1 MKKIFDSLTNRSV
14 LLVQKYLPDSFIF
27 AILLTFLVFICVL
40 PITRSSPMDL
50 VNAWYG
56 GFWSIL
62 MFTVQISM
70 TFIGGT
76 ILATTS
82 VFQRLLQN
90 LASLIKTPGQAI
102 VFITVVA
109 LIASFIN
116 WAFGLVI
123 GAFFAREIVK
133 KVKGVHYPLLVASAY
148 TGFLIWHAGFSGSI
162 PLKIA
167 STADLAKITNG
178 ALTEAI
184 PTSQTIFASY
194 NLIIVA
200 VLFIT
205 LPFILKA
212 MHPPKDAVVE
222 VDPALI
228 VEEKPEETLDKSQ
241 MTPAQRLENA
251 MWINLVI
258 GLAGFAYII
267 SYFYHK
273 GFALNLNI
281 INFVFL
287 FSAIVLHKTPARVIK
302 AVNDAAGSLGP
313 ILLQFPFYAGIMGLM
328 KFTGADGVSMADFIS
343 NIFVTISNEVTLPLF
358 SFLSAGIINIF
369 VPSGGGQWV
378 VQAPVIMPAAVEL
391 GVEPAR
397 AAMSIAW
404 GDAWTN
410 MIQPF
415 WALPLLAIAKLGA
428 RDIMGYCMMILVYSG
443 IVISFGLMFL

>member
-1 MKKIFDSLTNRSV
+1 MKNIFNSITNRSV
-14 LLVQKYLPDSFIF
+14 LLMQRYLPDSFIF
-27 AILLTFLVFICVL
+27 AILLTFLVFVCVL
-40 PITRSSPMDL
+40 PVTKSSPMELID
-50 VNAWYG
+50 AWYG

-62 MFTVQISM
+62 MFTIQISM
-70 TFIGGT
+70 TFVGGA
-76 ILATTS
+76 ILATTP
-82 VFQRLLQN
+82 FFRNFLQRL
-90 LASLIKTPGQAI
+90 AGLIKTPGQAI
-102 VFITVVA
+102 MIVNIVA
-109 LIASFIN
+109 LSASFIN

-133 KVKGVHYPLLVASAY
+133 KVKGIHYPLLIAAAY
-148 TGFLIWHAGFSGSI
+148 VGMLIWHAGFSGSI

-184 PTSQTIFASY
+184 PTSETLFSSF

-200 VLFIT
+200 VLFFT

-212 MHPPKDAVVE
+212 MHPKPEDVVE
-222 VDPALI
+222 VN
-228 VEEKPEETLDKSQ
+228 PEIIAEPVDETPDKSQ
-241 MTPAQRLENA
+241 MTPAEKLENA
-251 MWINLVI
+251 VWINMILCV
-258 GLAGFAYII
+258 GGFAYII
-267 SYFYHK
+267 SYFYQN

-287 FSAIVLHKTPARVIK
+287 FSAILLHKTPVRVIK
-302 AVNDAAGSLGP
+302 AVNEAVKSLGP

-328 KFTGADGVSMADFIS
+328 RYTGADGASLADLIS
-343 NIFVTISNEVTLPLF
+343 SGFVAISNEVTFPLF
-358 SFLSAGIINIF
+358 SFLSAGIINVF

-378 VQAPVIMPAAVEL
+378 VQAPVIMPAAMEL
-391 GVEPAR
+391 GVEPAK

-415 WALPLLAIAKLGA
+415 WALPLLGIAKLGA
-428 RDIMGYCMMILVYSG
+428 RDIMGYCVVILMYSG
-443 IVISFGLMFL
+443 VVISAGLMFL